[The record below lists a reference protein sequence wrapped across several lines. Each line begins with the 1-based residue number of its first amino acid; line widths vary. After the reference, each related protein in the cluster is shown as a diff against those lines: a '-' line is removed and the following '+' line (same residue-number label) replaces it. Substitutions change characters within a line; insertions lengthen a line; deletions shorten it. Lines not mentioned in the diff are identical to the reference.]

1 MAAPGEEPRLSL
13 RFAAFERAFDELN
26 AAYFDG
32 RLDRPVIT
40 VSPTPSAYGHFTPW
54 RSWASGEDAFHE
66 INLGAETIGR
76 PVAEVMATLLHEMV
90 HLHCHEQGIKDTSRG
105 GTYHNGRFRI
115 EAEKRGLVIAYDK
128 RIGWSLTSPGDSLLL
143 MARQGAFKKVEGELR
158 ELHRLGRPA
167 AASAAKRP
175 SSTRK
180 YTCPR
185 CGMSV
190 RATRAVRVKCVECDE
205 ELTCDLP

>member
-13 RFAAFERAFDELN
+13 RLAAFERAFDELN

-32 RLDRPVIT
+32 RLGRPVIT

-76 PVAEVMATLLHEMV
+76 PVA
-90 HLHCHEQGIKDTSRG
+90 
-105 GTYHNGRFRI
+105 
-115 EAEKRGLVIAYDK
+115 
-128 RIGWSLTSPGDSLLL
+128 
-143 MARQGAFKKVEGELR
+143 
-158 ELHRLGRPA
+158 
-167 AASAAKRP
+167 ASAAKRL

>member
-1 MAAPGEEPRLSL
+1 MQLSYQI
-13 RFAAFERAFDELN
+13 ASMEGAFDVLNERLFGGELP
-26 AAYFDG
+26 
-32 RLDRPVIT
+32 RPVIT
-40 VSPTPSAYGHFTPW
+40 ISPKPGTNGHFTPW

-205 ELTCDLP
+205 ELTSDLP